1 VRVQWGS
8 VVGIYRSKMCD
19 LVRREVVFSV
29 LIEFDILMK
38 PVRLMNVCV
47 NETRLRIYV
56 SEYLCDA
63 FCIHSGLR
71 QGDFLVG
78 VAFHL
83 RFRMCY

>member
-1 VRVQWGS
+1 VQWDS
-8 VVGIYRSKMCD
+8 VVGIYQSKMCD
-19 LVRREVVFSV
+19 LVKTEAVFSI
-29 LIEFDILMK
+29 LTEFDMLIK
-38 PVRLMNVCV
+38 PVRLMNVRV
-47 NETRLRIYV
+47 NETCSRIYV

-83 RFRMCY
+83 RFIMCY